1 MVGRRVTDR
10 FRYFF
15 TSNSGVDGCAKRKEP
30 GYDQFEWL
38 RIQLEIMRD
47 RGMSAILIGHVPPAR
62 VDSKESWDETCWQ
75 KYALWERQYRDV
87 IAGSLFGHMNIDHFM
102 LQDFHHIKKGAK
114 KGQMA
119 PQSTKARAQVQGGG
133 LLTDGEVTVASAS
146 DYLVSLRHWW
156 SKLPSPPSKK
166 SKHQSIAEYVDE
178 DSDEEDFSTW
188 QKAFSIFSRSKK
200 KHKDGKKK
208 SFLDK
213 IGGQYAER
221 YSVSLV
227 APSVV
232 PNYFPT
238 IRIFEYNITGL
249 EHLTVSPVSTQ
260 ETFGDSLTQKL
271 AMENEFADDDTHMR
285 DTESVLRK
293 KHKNSEKE
301 SLKKRKKYKFKVP
314 KGPSKSSPPGPAYS
328 PQTLT
333 FTSYTQ
339 YFANLTHI
347 NNDFVAQT
355 KTETPNEDSPR
366 TIFGLAVDGDGRLE
380 QSGWKEGKHGKHQ
393 GKKPHIKPHP
403 KKFKFEVEYDTK
415 TDKRY
420 QLRDL
425 TVRSFVDLAR
435 KIGRKEK
442 KGKGKMYEADEDAE
456 VGTDGGKGKAKKE
469 RNGAWLTF
477 VERAFVGTL
486 DPGEVA
492 AFWGED
498 ASLAQGQEGEEENIE
513 L

>member
-1 MVGRRVTDR
+1 MWGQTSGADKL
-10 FRYFF
+10 RYFF
-15 TSNSGVDGCAKRKEP
+15 TSNSAVDGCAKRKEP
-30 GYDQFEWL
+30 GYEQFEWL
-38 RIQLEIMRD
+38 RVQLQIMRD

-75 KYALWERQYRDV
+75 KYTLWERQYRDV
-87 IAGSLFGHMNIDHFM
+87 IVGSLFGHMNIDHFM

-119 PQSTKARAQVQGGG
+119 PQSSKTKAQIQGGG
-133 LLTDGEVTVASAS
+133 LLTDGEITVASAS
-146 DYLVSLRHWW
+146 DYLVDLRYWW

-166 SKHQSIAEYVDE
+166 SKGRSIAEYVDE
-178 DSDEEDFSTW
+178 ESDEEDVSFWQNPLSVFS
-188 QKAFSIFSRSKK
+188 KSKK
-200 KHKDGKKK
+200 KPKHGKKK

-213 IGGQYAER
+213 IGGRYAER

-238 IRIFEYNITGL
+238 IRVFSYNTTGL
-249 EHLTVSPVSTQ
+249 DRLTVSTVSDQ
-260 ETFGDSLTQKL
+260 ETFTNSLIQKL
-271 AMENEFADDDTHMR
+271 AMDHDFADDDTYTR
-285 DTESVLRK
+285 DTESILRK

-347 NNDFVAQT
+347 NNDFVA
-355 KTETPNEDSPR
+355 EAESSSSSINGASPQ
-366 TIFGLAVDGDGRLE
+366 TIFGLHIDAEGRIE
-380 QSGWKEGKHGKHQ
+380 DRGWKEGKHGKHQ
-393 GKKPHIKPHP
+393 GKKPRLKPRP
-403 KKFKFEVEYDTK
+403 KKFRFEVEYDTR
-415 TDKRY
+415 TDGRY
-420 QLRDL
+420 KLGDL

-435 KIGRKEK
+435 RIGEGDRGET
-442 KGKGKMYEADEDAE
+442 EAF
-456 VGTDGGKGKAKKE
+456 GRG
-469 RNGAWLTF
+469 
-477 VERAFVGTL
+477 
-486 DPGEVA
+486 
-492 AFWGED
+492 
-498 ASLAQGQEGEEENIE
+498 
-513 L
+513 